1 MNIILITILVL
12 LLLALFWS
20 LFSSVEATKPELEKE
35 EKTPEKIEDP
45 EKIFRRR
52 ASDRAIEK
60 EYPDEA
66 LAPAHEERESASGE
80 KFPFHE
86 DSSTFS
92 LPFPANDIITDRSKF
107 RLYKRTL
114 LNSEA
119 YARKGDI
126 ETAISLFKGVRDR
139 ILDKDVR
146 DKINANIE
154 YLNRFRQRREEDF
167 KKRVESKLQES
178 QGGELKVKIE
188 GQLPSTINISIP
200 EKSLQTESIAEKI
213 SEDISKNL
221 NSLKEEI
228 DRLKSTPEDKSGIK
242 DSEEFKSLQNELRE
256 LKEKFIQISSE
267 RDKILNELSRIRE
280 IKEEEVSKRELE
292 KENALLNEIKN
303 EIEKLTKLKDSI
315 EKLQNKIDEIE
326 PIKIPEAQ
334 IEPKIIEA
342 RYQSPIPVQFDPKP
356 VIDILEKFN
365 EIKEKQIEEQKQDIS
380 QTEEIEDL
388 EEPKKP
394 EEIIEEIVP
403 EEKKETPEEIIQE
416 EASELLQEELPEE
429 ILTEEEIVRV
439 VEEKPEELQ
448 EEILQEPAV
457 EEEIF
462 PEKSQPH
469 ETEESTQKEEEL
481 KLEPEQQEA
490 QVPTEEKIS
499 EKEKELLKEAQEDP
513 NDFELLSEY
522 GKPKDD
528 STLTDEEIFEKILKD
543 DKKKQDDSQFE
554 ILGDKRQEDSE
565 ISLSES
571 LDDKKRDELEFYKK
585 FITPDRIKKKELPI
599 LKVSFDFKKLPDE
612 FSLSREKNILEYSF
626 YKYKPLLQKAD
637 EFVQQRRVKD
647 AINYYKVVADQNIPV
662 EFKAMIRRNIKD
674 LTEYIEKYLSSD

>member
-315 EKLQNKIDEIE
+315 ENYKI
-326 PIKIPEAQ
+326 
-334 IEPKIIEA
+334 
-342 RYQSPIPVQFDPKP
+342 R
-356 VIDILEKFN
+356 
-365 EIKEKQIEEQKQDIS
+365 
-380 QTEEIEDL
+380 
-388 EEPKKP
+388 
-394 EEIIEEIVP
+394 
-403 EEKKETPEEIIQE
+403 
-416 EASELLQEELPEE
+416 
-429 ILTEEEIVRV
+429 
-439 VEEKPEELQ
+439 
-448 EEILQEPAV
+448 
-457 EEEIF
+457 
-462 PEKSQPH
+462 
-469 ETEESTQKEEEL
+469 
-481 KLEPEQQEA
+481 
-490 QVPTEEKIS
+490 
-499 EKEKELLKEAQEDP
+499 
-513 NDFELLSEY
+513 
-522 GKPKDD
+522 
-528 STLTDEEIFEKILKD
+528 
-543 DKKKQDDSQFE
+543 
-554 ILGDKRQEDSE
+554 
-565 ISLSES
+565 
-571 LDDKKRDELEFYKK
+571 
-585 FITPDRIKKKELPI
+585 
-599 LKVSFDFKKLPDE
+599 
-612 FSLSREKNILEYSF
+612 
-626 YKYKPLLQKAD
+626 
-637 EFVQQRRVKD
+637 
-647 AINYYKVVADQNIPV
+647 
-662 EFKAMIRRNIKD
+662 
-674 LTEYIEKYLSSD
+674 

>member
-66 LAPAHEERESASGE
+66 LAPTHEERESASGE

-86 DSSTFS
+86 DSSAFS

-365 EIKEKQIEEQKQDIS
+365 EIKEKQIEDQKQDIS

-429 ILTEEEIVRV
+429 ILTEEEIARA

-481 KLEPEQQEA
+481 KLEPEQQKA

>member
-365 EIKEKQIEEQKQDIS
+365 EIKEKQIEDQKQDIS

-429 ILTEEEIVRV
+429 ILTDEEIARA
-439 VEEKPEELQ
+439 VEEKPEEFQ

-462 PEKSQPH
+462 PEKPQSH
-469 ETEESTQKEEEL
+469 ETEESTQKEDEL
-481 KLEPEQQEA
+481 KLEPEQQKA

>member
-365 EIKEKQIEEQKQDIS
+365 EIKEKQIEDQKQDIS

-429 ILTEEEIVRV
+429 ILTEEEIARA

-481 KLEPEQQEA
+481 KLEPEQQKA

-571 LDDKKRDELEFYKK
+571 IDDKKRDELEFYKK